1 MKDTKVITAK
11 LYFKLING
19 NQGQIFKGNNPS
31 HIFCKMKKIFEDFIW
46 TPFWVT
52 LIRHL
57 ALWCCLNLVLDML
70 VNVSVTHPATRKKMA
85 KFLFSWVKWCSGK
98 YCYICSAYI
107 SVKIH
112 GCSVFRLFTCPQWCQ
127 TSDVYSVPIIILT
140 LLQRITPRKRME
152 DTVLVIEL
160 DFVSVS
166 L

>member
-1 MKDTKVITAK
+1 MNTFLNDIDK
-11 LYFKLING
+11 
-19 NQGQIFKGNNPS
+19 
-31 HIFCKMKKIFEDFIW
+31 
-46 TPFWVT
+46 
-52 LIRHL
+52 RHL
-57 ALWCCLNLVLDML
+57 VLWCRLNLVLDML

-140 LLQRITPRKRME
+140 LLQRITPCKTME
-152 DTVLVIEL
+152 DTVLCVGDWTWFCFRIIVIIPKLCCVTWYFFIHSCL
-160 DFVSVS
+160 DIDCYILFS
-166 L
+166 